1 MSLGL
6 KNYSNRSKGEGRFF
20 LYFYNFMKAS
30 KISGLKEWA
39 ELVASQLT
47 QITTIANKIK

>member
-1 MSLGL
+1 M
-6 KNYSNRSKGEGRFF
+6 KDD
-20 LYFYNFMKAS
+20 YFCIFIGFMKAG

-47 QITTIANKIK
+47 QITTIANKIKEKKIKWL

>member
-1 MSLGL
+1 
-6 KNYSNRSKGEGRFF
+6 
-20 LYFYNFMKAS
+20 MKAG

-47 QITTIANKIK
+47 QLSTFAIENKSLEKISGWRIVFT